1 MEQEN
6 VYDEYCKQMR
16 LHITHITMVTCGRM
30 FREKFRNINAKTH
43 MFVCLHCES
52 IFRIYSVDEL

>member
-16 LHITHITMVTCGRM
+16 LHVTHITMVTCGRM
-30 FREKFRNINAKTH
+30 FREYFEI
-43 MFVCLHCES
+43 
-52 IFRIYSVDEL
+52 